1 MIKIRISE
9 KDAGQRMD
17 KYLHKYLA
25 KSTSGFLYKM
35 LRKKN
40 ITLNGKKA
48 AGNEMLQKE
57 DEITLFLS
65 DETIL
70 KFGGIVPDGGIYD
83 GNGINSSL
91 QKSPREEQRMESKSE
106 QYKKALIFWLPAKVF
121 PHSTSPLVFL
131 SSRLHTE
138 GLKVCSVI

>member
-83 GNGINSSL
+83 GNGINSNNIKKLMRPMAGWRLFLKTNISL
-91 QKSPREEQRMESKSE
+91 
-106 QYKKALIFWLPAKVF
+106 W
-121 PHSTSPLVFL
+121 
-131 SSRLHTE
+131 
-138 GLKVCSVI
+138 

>member
-25 KSTSGFLYKM
+25 KSTSSFLYKM

-57 DEITLFLS
+57 DEITTTLYPLFPNSFAKSYCLDIPPYFGS
-65 DETIL
+65 DE
-70 KFGGIVPDGGIYD
+70 
-83 GNGINSSL
+83 
-91 QKSPREEQRMESKSE
+91 
-106 QYKKALIFWLPAKVF
+106 
-121 PHSTSPLVFL
+121 
-131 SSRLHTE
+131 
-138 GLKVCSVI
+138 